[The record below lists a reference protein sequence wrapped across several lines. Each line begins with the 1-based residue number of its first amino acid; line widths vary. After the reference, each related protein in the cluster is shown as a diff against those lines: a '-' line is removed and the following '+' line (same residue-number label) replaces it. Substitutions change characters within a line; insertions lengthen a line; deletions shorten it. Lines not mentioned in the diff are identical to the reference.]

1 MNHYPVP
8 YYSPMVHV
16 LLALMVVGATAV
28 DYTPY
33 LLPLKREVVP
43 VMKNGR
49 TVSHRSAFYGTI
61 SVGGPDPQ
69 QFSVVFDT
77 GSGHVVVPSV
87 ECTNATCMEHRR
99 YNISRSASGLAIN
112 SDGTPVPPDEL
123 CDQVTIGF
131 GTGTV
136 KGEFAR
142 EKVCMGSPTR
152 ALCSDVTI
160 VMAVEM
166 SEQPFRS
173 FTFDGLFGL
182 GLSSLSL
189 APEFSFFGQLA
200 AGGASS
206 AHAVPSRF
214 GIFLTD
220 CEDGKGSEIAIGGYN
235 AARLAGPLTWAPV
248 VKPKLGYWQVQV
260 KAVRVD
266 GRDLGI
272 CKNNACT
279 AILDTGTSHLGVPHH
294 IKQGLSDMLT
304 VDAPAG
310 TNNDCRS
317 ATAPALDIDLGD
329 FTIALLPKDYMRREP
344 LNRTNKTGLPCGS
357 TPSSGQACSSRC
369 TPRLMPVNMMAPLG
383 PNLFIFGEPILHRY
397 YTVYDWLAPRIGF
410 GIAQKQTGTTGNEG
424 EHQHRHPSAE
434 VPTPPTAGV
443 DAGASGDAEDLVA
456 QDSHIFLMQ
465 LAFQVVHGTR
475 L

>member
-1 MNHYPVP
+1 
-8 YYSPMVHV
+8 MVYFLTV
-16 LLALMVVGATAV
+16 LMVVGAAAA

-33 LLPLKREVVP
+33 LLPLKREAVP
-43 VMKNGR
+43 VVKNGR
-49 TVSHRSAFYGTI
+49 TVSHRSAYYGTI
-61 SVGGPDPQ
+61 SVGGSEPQ
-69 QFSVVFDT
+69 TFSVVFDT

-112 SDGTPVPPDEL
+112 SDGAPVPPDEL
-123 CDQVTIGF
+123 CDQVTIGY
-131 GTGTV
+131 GTGAV

-142 EKVCMGSPTR
+142 EKVCMGSVEQ

-200 AGGASS
+200 AGSAGSS
-206 AHAVPSRF
+206 RTVPSRF

-260 KAVRVD
+260 QAVRVG

-272 CKNNACT
+272 CKNNTCT
-279 AILDTGTSHLGVPHH
+279 AILDTGTSHLGVPHN
-294 IKQGLSDMLT
+294 IKQGLADMLT
-304 VDAPAG
+304 VAAPVG
-310 TNNDCRS
+310 TDDDCQS
-317 ATAPALDIDLGD
+317 VMAPVLDIDLGN
-329 FTIALLPKDYMRREP
+329 FTIALRPEDYMRREP
-344 LNRTNKTGLPCGS
+344 VNRTKHSGRPCG
-357 TPSSGQACSSRC
+357 TMQSSGQPCSSRC
-369 TPRLMPVNMMAPLG
+369 TPRIMPVNIMAPLG
-383 PNLFIFGEPILHRY
+383 PNLFIFGEPVLHRY

-410 GIAQKQTGTTGNEG
+410 GIARTQKGHEG
-424 EHQHRHPSAE
+424 EQQQRHSSAE
-434 VPTPPTAGV
+434 VPPLPTAGADV
-443 DAGASGDAEDLVA
+443 GASSAAEEQVA

-465 LAFQVVHGTR
+465 MSFQVVHSTR